1 MINEKRF
8 FSGKIMTYLQ
18 KITMIFFLVERQDLI
33 LKVHGK
39 EKRQYLMELTVRAI
53 LSVKISTSLK
63 FIIKL
68 IINEIL
74 VLKVVFC

>member
-1 MINEKRF
+1 
-8 FSGKIMTYLQ
+8 MTYLQ